1 MIRDDRGIDPE
12 LLAIDALGFL
22 AEDVERLG
30 RFLALTGIAPETLR
44 EAARAPGFF
53 AAVLDHLA
61 QDEALL
67 LAFAANRQVA
77 PERVLAARDRLA
89 GHGAEI

>member
-44 EAARAPGFF
+44 DAARAPGFL

-61 QDEALL
+61 QDEALV

-89 GHGAEI
+89 GRRAEI